1 LSLRGSKIAMSNT
14 YFQFKQFTIHQQNV
28 AMKVCTDACLFG
40 AWVAAKIKDSTDIQ
54 SILDI
59 GTGTGLLS
67 LMIAQKSKAVIDA
80 VEIDT
85 AAALQA
91 KENIDTSSFKNQ
103 IHVIEGDIKHITFK
117 KAYDLIISNPPFF
130 NNDLKSE
137 NQKRNLALHSEA
149 LSFDDLLSSA
159 ALITNNGAVFSVLL
173 PWHRTNPFISK
184 AASYQF
190 FLREQVLVRQTEKHN
205 YFRSMLCFVKKQTVT
220 TKKEIII
227 KKEGQ
232 YSPEFIELL
241 KDYYLYL

>member
-1 LSLRGSKIAMSNT
+1 MSNT
-14 YFQFKQFTIHQQNV
+14 YFQFKKFKVSQQGA

-40 AWVAAKIKDSTDIQ
+40 AWVAAKIKDNTAIQ
-54 SILDI
+54 SVFDI
-59 GTGTGLLS
+59 GAGTGLLS
-67 LMIAQKSKAVIDA
+67 LIIAQESKAMIDA

-91 KENIDTSSFKNQ
+91 KENINTSPFKNQ
-103 IHVIEGDIKHITFK
+103 IHVIEGDIKSMTFK

-130 NNDLKSE
+130 DNDIKSE

-149 LSFDDLLSSA
+149 LSFDDLLSSV
-159 ALITNNGAVFSVLL
+159 ALLTNDASVFSVLL
-173 PWHRTNPFISK
+173 PWHRTNAFIGK

-190 FLREQVLVRQTEKHN
+190 FLGEQVLVRQTEKHN
-205 YFRSMLCFVKKQTVT
+205 FFRSMLWFVKKQTAT

-232 YSPEFIELL
+232 YSPEFVELL